1 MKNLICLA
9 IFASTLALTSC
20 EQLQIL
26 GSDPANDTAFLT
38 DTGPWTVS
46 YFFDKDQDE
55 TSDFNG
61 YQFYFEDNNIFKAVL
76 QNGTVVNGTWNRTT
90 DDNLPRLV
98 ISISGNDRL
107 DELQDDWVLLKMEDK
122 LIELEDDNTTEV
134 EQLHFSR

>member
-1 MKNLICLA
+1 MKYLSL
-9 IFASTLALTSC
+9 LALILAFTSC

-26 GSDPANDTAFLT
+26 GSDPVTDTAFLT

-46 YFFDKDQDE
+46 YFFDKDQDD
-55 TSDFNG
+55 TSDFDD
-61 YQFYFEDNNIFKAVL
+61 YQFYFEDNSVIKVVLPDGTIF
-76 QNGTVVNGTWNRTT
+76 NGTWNRTT

-98 ISISGNDRL
+98 IDISGSQIL
-107 DELQDDWVLLKMEDK
+107 DELQDDWVLIKMEDN